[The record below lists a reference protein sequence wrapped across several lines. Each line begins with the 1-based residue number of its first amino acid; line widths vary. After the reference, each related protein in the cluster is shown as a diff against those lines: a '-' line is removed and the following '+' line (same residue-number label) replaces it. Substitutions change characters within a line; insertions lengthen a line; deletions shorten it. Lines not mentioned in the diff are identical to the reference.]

1 MLTQLNAENFKSWQN
16 IGEMGLASV
25 TGLFGTN
32 SSGKTSILQLILML
46 KQTIESA
53 NRKQIIDFGSE
64 DSYVNL
70 GNYRDIIYNHEGM
83 RNLNIALTWELA
95 EPIEVYNYEISSE
108 RLFKVNKLTFQLTIA
123 LNLSLIVQEF
133 NYSFFDDQGKT
144 YKFGMKRQGA
154 DEYQLVAEGY
164 PMKAITE
171 DQDIFLP
178 NPIKNY
184 GFPSQTYTYY
194 PQSIFLSEFVLE
206 LEKLFQNIYYL
217 GPLREYPRRS
227 YLWTGNQP
235 QDVGKRGEY
244 AVSALLANRL
254 IDNHGQR
261 LEDKVAYWLRELKII
276 EDFSLIERGDN
287 NQAYKLLVKH
297 AIDGPEVL
305 ITDVGFGVSQILPV
319 LVLCYYVP
327 EGSTILLEQP
337 EIHLH
342 PSVQAGLADVFIDAV
357 KTRNVQIIL
366 ESHSEHLL
374 RRLQRRI
381 AEEKQKFSER
391 DTALYFCQTTAD
403 GTSELLPLELDTFG
417 NINNWPE
424 GFFGDEMGDLVAMTE
439 AGLKRQMEV

>member
-1 MLTQLNAENFKSWQN
+1 MLTQLNTENFKSWQN

-70 GNYRDIIYNHEGM
+70 GNYGDIIYNHEQE
-83 RNLNIALTWELA
+83 RNLDIALTWELA
-95 EPIEVYNYEISSE
+95 KPIEVYNYENSSE
-108 RLFKVNKLTFQLTIA
+108 RLFKVNKLTFYLKISLDA
-123 LNLSLIVQEF
+123 SLILQEF
-133 NYSFFDDQGKT
+133 SYSFFDQGKS
-144 YKFGMKRQGA
+144 YKFGMKNLR
-154 DEYQLVAEGY
+154 DKYQLVAEGY
-164 PMKAITE
+164 SMKPISEKPDA
-171 DQDIFLP
+171 FLP

-184 GFPSQTYTYY
+184 GFPPQTYTYY

-381 AEEKQKFSER
+381 AEEKLCFSER
-391 DTALYFCQTTAD
+391 DAALYFCQTTAE

-417 NINNWPE
+417 NINNWPS

-439 AGLKRQMEV
+439 AGLKRQMVV